1 MIIFHQHGG
10 CIRFSMHSDLKAC
23 DSKRS
28 AQTRD
33 IRAPPTS
40 GRDGLHWGGVP
51 TKSAKNGT
59 RRSIHPQQQFAICT
73 AVLRDSSPGTKLS
86 CKPHPRR
93 LMSLPLLYYVHGV
106 SPSVPQWLPIN
117 FRTISSLV
125 EKLLGNQMG
134 AAREHPPKSNNFR
147 PWH

>member
-1 MIIFHQHGG
+1 MWG
-10 CIRFSMHSDLKAC
+10 CVRFSIHSDLKVF

-28 AQTRD
+28 TQTRD

-40 GRDGLHWGGVP
+40 GARWLALGWRTHQECKKRNAPLHPSTTTICYLHRRATRQFPQNQVVLY
-51 TKSAKNGT
+51 TTALAT
-59 RRSIHPQQQFAICT
+59 RRLT
-73 AVLRDSSPGTKLS
+73 
-86 CKPHPRR
+86 
-93 LMSLPLLYYVHGV
+93 SLPLLYYVHGV

-134 AAREHPPKSNNFR
+134 AAWEHPPKSNNFR